1 MPVEARRAAARVL
14 AVVVTYQP
22 APDLARHLGTVH
34 GQADALL
41 VVDNGSTNAPFVQAC
56 AAELG
61 ASCVLNERNEGIA
74 SALNQAVE
82 HARAGRYDWLAM
94 FDQDSALPEDM
105 VRGLLDLVATHPE
118 RERVAVVAAS
128 YRDRNLPD
136 EPVNDRN
143 VLSEGPHWRLMRSL
157 ITSGSLVRVDTFA
170 RVGLFD
176 ERLFID
182 FVDHDHCLRLRRQG
196 WLLLQSKDI
205 VLGHAIGR
213 QSTHR
218 LLGRTVH
225 CSNHSAA
232 RRYYFT
238 RNQLEFYRRYG
249 RDEPRWVLNGLLNLA
264 VTTVLIVLFEAQKCA
279 KLAAVGRGLWH
290 FVIRRF
296 GPLEVHRP

>member
-1 MPVEARRAAARVL
+1 MPAEPRPAAERVL

-22 APDLARHLGTVH
+22 APDLARHLRSVRS
-34 GQADALL
+34 QADALL

-61 ASCVLNERNEGIA
+61 AACILNERNEGIA
-74 SALNQAVE
+74 RALNQGVE
-82 HARAGRYDWLAM
+82 HARAGSYDWLAM
-94 FDQDSALPEDM
+94 FDQDSSLPNGM
-105 VRGLLDLVATHPE
+105 IVGLLNLVATHPD
-118 RERVAVVAAS
+118 RERIAIVAAS
-128 YRDRNLPD
+128 YRDRNLGG

-143 VLSEGPHWRLMRSL
+143 VLSEGPNWRLMRTL

-170 RVGLFD
+170 RVGTFD

-205 VLGHAIGR
+205 VLDHAIGR

-225 CSNHSAA
+225 CSNHSAV

-249 RDEPRWVLNGLLNLA
+249 RQEPYWLLTGLANLA
-264 VTTVLIVLFEAQKCA
+264 ITTLLIALFEEQKPA
-279 KLAAVGRGLWH
+279 KLAAVGRGAWH

-296 GPLEVHRP
+296 GPLETRSP